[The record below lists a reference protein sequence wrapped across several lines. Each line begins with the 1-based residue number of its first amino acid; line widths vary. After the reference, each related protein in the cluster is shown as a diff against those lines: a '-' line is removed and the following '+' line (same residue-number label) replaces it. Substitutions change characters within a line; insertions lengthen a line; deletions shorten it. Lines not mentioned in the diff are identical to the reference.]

1 MAQFWAAG
9 CEYEENEMRHSQS
22 TQFDYV
28 GESLAATASY
38 TVNYTQL
45 IGQEWFRERIY
56 FNYYTSTCV
65 NVNGN
70 GNNDG
75 NYEACGRYTQVSM
88 RCYMC
93 HIVSEYGQHAPVP
106 GPLLQMPE
114 VVV

>member
-9 CEYEENEMRHSQS
+9 CEYEENEMRHSQA

-65 NVNGN
+65 N
-70 GNNDG
+70 NDG
-75 NYEACGRYTQVSM
+75 NYEACSRYTQVSM

-93 HIVSEYGQHAPVP
+93 RIVSKYGQHAPVP